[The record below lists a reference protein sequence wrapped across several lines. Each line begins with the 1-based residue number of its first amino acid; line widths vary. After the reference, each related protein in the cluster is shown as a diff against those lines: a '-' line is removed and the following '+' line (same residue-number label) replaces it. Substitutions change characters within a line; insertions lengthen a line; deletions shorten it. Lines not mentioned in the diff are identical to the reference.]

1 MICLDSSFIIDFIRN
16 DENAILK
23 LDSLKHEVLVTTG
36 INVFEVFFGLYAKGR
51 HKDIDHIKEFFDNL
65 NIIDLTRDSAMIASK
80 IGADLVKTGK
90 IIELNDIL
98 ISGII
103 IANGC
108 NKVLTKNKEHF
119 SRINGLNVI
128 SY

>member
-65 NIIDLTRDSAMIASK
+65 NIIGLNRDSAMVASK

-90 IIELNDIL
+90 FIELNDIL

-108 NKVLTKNKEHF
+108 NKILTKNKEHF

>member
-1 MICLDSSFIIDFIRN
+1 
-16 DENAILK
+16 
-23 LDSLKHEVLVTTG
+23 
-36 INVFEVFFGLYAKGR
+36 
-51 HKDIDHIKEFFDNL
+51 
-65 NIIDLTRDSAMIASK
+65 MIASK

-108 NKVLTKNKEHF
+108 NKVLTKN
-119 SRINGLNVI
+119 I
-128 SY
+128 SQELTV

>member
-1 MICLDSSFIIDFIRN
+1 MMKT
-16 DENAILK
+16 AILR

-51 HKDIDHIKEFFDNL
+51 YKDIDHIKEFFDNL